1 MARKVIAMTAVKQG
15 HNLYRIVTMARKAT
29 AMTAAEQGHKLHRIV
44 IVGGGVGGLVTAI
57 HLVRKLRR
65 SGQAEVLLVD
75 RNRAH
80 VWKPMLHTF
89 AAGTS
94 EYAYENVSFIPHAK
108 LTGYKYWPGDFGGLD
123 RKAQTIKLKPTALPA
138 AGEMLPAT
146 TIHYDTLILALGSRA
161 NDFGTPGVLEHCHFI
176 DDIGQAT
183 VFNDLLRSK
192 VVLAAEAGKNLH
204 VVIVGGGATG
214 VELAAELTERME
226 IVSSYDS
233 DVTRTH
239 LRLTLIETTAR
250 VLGSFPEKISHSVEA
265 KLRGLGIDVRTGTKV
280 VGVDAQGVSLDGDR
294 RIEAD
299 LVVWAAGVKGPTAMS
314 NLDGVEINR
323 RGQAQVGDTLQTLS
337 DKRIF
342 ALGDCSALTGTD
354 VKLLPSTAQVARQQ
368 ALFLAKSLANHIRS
382 GTSLGHF
389 KYRDMGSLVS
399 LGEYAAY
406 GTLGSYGFLKGAAF
420 KGWLAHMGHMA
431 LYRVHQLD
439 VNGPVRGAVIW
450 LAADLCRLVQPRVRT
465 S

>member
-1 MARKVIAMTAVKQG
+1 
-15 HNLYRIVTMARKAT
+15 
-29 AMTAAEQGHKLHRIV
+29 
-44 IVGGGVGGLVTAI
+44 VGGGIGGLVTAT
-57 HLVRKLRR
+57 HLARR
-65 SGQAEVLLVD
+65 LGSSGKAEVVLVD

-94 EYAYENVSFIPHAK
+94 DYGNENVCFIPHAK

-123 RKAQTIKLKPTALPA
+123 RKAQAIKLKPTALPA

-146 TIHYDTLILALGSRA
+146 TIHYDTLILALGSQA

-192 VVLAAEAGKNLH
+192 VVLAANAGKDLN

-226 IVSSYDS
+226 IVSSYNS

-239 LRLTLIETTAR
+239 LQLTLIETATR
-250 VLGSFPEKISHSVEA
+250 VLGAFPEKISHSVEA
-265 KLRGLGIDVRTGTKV
+265 KLRTLGIDVRTGTKV
-280 VGVDAQGVSLDGDR
+280 VGVDARGVSLDGDR

-299 LVVWAAGVKGPTAMS
+299 LVVWAAGVKGPAVMS

-337 DKRIF
+337 DERIF
-342 ALGDCSALTGTD
+342 ALGDCSALAGAD
-354 VKLLPSTAQVARQQ
+354 GKPLPSTAQVARQQ
-368 ALFLAKSLANHIRS
+368 ALFLAKSLANHIKRGS
-382 GTSLGHF
+382 SLAHF

-420 KGWLAHMGHMA
+420 KGWLAHMGHVA
-431 LYRVHQLD
+431 LYRMHQLD

-450 LAADLCRLVQPRVRT
+450 LAANLRRMAQPHVRT

>member
-1 MARKVIAMTAVKQG
+1 MSAVEQGHKLHRVVTIARKVTAMTAV
-15 HNLYRIVTMARKAT
+15 
-29 AMTAAEQGHKLHRIV
+29 EQRRKLHRIV
-44 IVGGGVGGLVTAI
+44 IVGGGVGGLVTAT
-57 HLVRKLRR
+57 HLVRRLGR
-65 SGQAEVLLVD
+65 SDKAEVLLVD

-94 EYAYENVSFIPHAK
+94 DYAYENVSFIPHAK

-146 TIHYDTLILALGSRA
+146 TIHYDTLVLTLGSQA

-176 DDIGQAT
+176 DDIKQAT

-192 VVLAAEAGKNLH
+192 VVLAANAGKDLD

-226 IVSSYDS
+226 IVSRYDS

-239 LRLTLIETTAR
+239 LRLSLIETANR
-250 VLGSFPEKISHSVEA
+250 VLGSFPEKISHSVET
-265 KLRGLGIDVRTGTKV
+265 KLRGLGVDVRTSTKV

-299 LVVWAAGVKGPTAMS
+299 LVVWAAGVKGPAVMS

-323 RGQAQVGDTLQTLS
+323 RGRLGWATPCGRSATSESSRWAT
-337 DKRIF
+337 
-342 ALGDCSALTGTD
+342 AL
-354 VKLLPSTAQVARQQ
+354 
-368 ALFLAKSLANHIRS
+368 I
-382 GTSLGHF
+382 
-389 KYRDMGSLVS
+389 SLVRMES
-399 LGEYAAY
+399 R
-406 GTLGSYGFLKGAAF
+406 F
-420 KGWLAHMGHMA
+420 
-431 LYRVHQLD
+431 
-439 VNGPVRGAVIW
+439 
-450 LAADLCRLVQPRVRT
+450 PRPLRWRD
-465 S
+465 SRRCF

>member
-1 MARKVIAMTAVKQG
+1 
-15 HNLYRIVTMARKAT
+15 
-29 AMTAAEQGHKLHRIV
+29 
-44 IVGGGVGGLVTAI
+44 
-57 HLVRKLRR
+57 
-65 SGQAEVLLVD
+65 
-75 RNRAH
+75 
-80 VWKPMLHTF
+80 MLHAF

-94 EYAYENVSFIPHAK
+94 DYANENVSFIPHAK

-123 RKAQTIKLKPTALPA
+123 RKTQTIKLKPTPLPA

-146 TIHYDTLILALGSRA
+146 TIHYDTLILALGSQV

-183 VFNDLLRSK
+183 AFNDLLRSR
-192 VVLAAEAGKNLH
+192 VVLAANAGEDLS

-214 VELAAELTERME
+214 VELAAELTQRME

-239 LRLTLIETTAR
+239 LRLTLIETTSR
-250 VLGSFPEKISHSVEA
+250 VLGPFPERISHSVEV
-265 KLRGLGIDVRTGTKV
+265 KLRGLGVDVRTGTKV

-294 RIEAD
+294 RIEAS
-299 LVVWAAGVKGPTAMS
+299 LVVWAAGVKGPDMMS

-323 RGQAQVGDTLQTLS
+323 RGQAQVGDTLQTRN
-337 DKRIF
+337 DERIF
-342 ALGDCSALTGTD
+342 ALGDCSDLAGADGKSLH
-354 VKLLPSTAQVARQQ
+354 STAQVARQQ
-368 ALFLAKSLANHIRS
+368 ALFLAKSLASHFKS
-382 GTSLGHF
+382 GASLGHF

-399 LGEYAAY
+399 LGPYAAY

-420 KGWLAHMGHMA
+420 KGWLAHMGHAA
-431 LYRVHQLD
+431 LYRMHQLD

-450 LAADLCRLVQPRVRT
+450 LAARLRRIVQPHVRT

>member
-1 MARKVIAMTAVKQG
+1 MKMAEHR
-15 HNLYRIVTMARKAT
+15 
-29 AMTAAEQGHKLHRIV
+29 LHRIV
-44 IVGGGVGGLVTAI
+44 IVGGGIGGLVTAT
-57 HLVRKLRR
+57 HLVRRLGR
-65 SGQAEVLLVD
+65 SGKAEILLVD

-94 EYAYENVSFIPHAK
+94 DYTYENVSFIPHAK
-108 LTGYKYWPGDFGGLD
+108 LTGYKYRPGDFGGLD
-123 RKAQTIKLKPTALPA
+123 RKAQTIKLNPTPLPA

-146 TIHYDTLILALGSRA
+146 TIHYDTLILALGSQA
-161 NDFGTPGVLEHCHFI
+161 NDFGTPGVLKHCHFI

-192 VVLAAEAGKNLH
+192 VFLAANAGKDFD

-214 VELAAELTERME
+214 VELAAELTME
-226 IVSSYDS
+226 IVSSYHS

-239 LRLTLIETTAR
+239 LRLNLIESTTR
-250 VLGSFPEKISHSVEA
+250 VLTAFPERISHSVEA
-265 KLRGLGIDVRTGTKV
+265 RLRILGVDLRTRTKV
-280 VGVDAQGVSLDGDR
+280 VSVDTRGVSLDGDR

-299 LVVWAAGVKGPTAMS
+299 LVVWAAGVKGPAVMS
-314 NLDGVEINR
+314 KLDGVEINK

-337 DKRIF
+337 DERIF
-342 ALGDCSALTGTD
+342 ALGDCSDLAGAD
-354 VKLLPSTAQVARQQ
+354 GRSLPSTAQVARQQ
-368 ALFLAKSLANHIRS
+368 ALFLAKSLASHIRS

-399 LGEYAAY
+399 LGEYGAY

-420 KGWLAHMGHMA
+420 KGWLAQMGHVA
-431 LYRVHQLD
+431 LYRMHQLD

-450 LAADLCRLVQPRVRT
+450 LASDLRRLVQPRVRT